1 MKINNRGGRGKK
13 SRPRFFSKKP
23 FDKNVIFSVY
33 KFKQIISAWIL
44 AEN

>member
-1 MKINNRGGRGKK
+1 MKINNIGGQGKK
-13 SRPRFFSKKP
+13 TDLDFFSKEA

-33 KFKQIISAWIL
+33 KFKQIISTWTL

>member
-1 MKINNRGGRGKK
+1 L
-13 SRPRFFSKKP
+13 SKEA